1 MRAPGRIGYEAEVLR
16 ASAVLASSL
25 IVLSAACGDS
35 GPGAGTGSSGSSGSS
50 GSGGGASG
58 GASSSGEVPTGTD
71 GSGTG
76 EGSGG
81 GSSTSGEGPTSSGG
95 ASSGAGSSSSGG
107 DPAIPPDC
115 PRVKVVVMPGNTL
128 NVRPTPSTAGDP
140 VGSLANGAIVDV
152 VALVHGEVVDGSDL
166 WFEITSD
173 DVSGFVFSGFV
184 MCTLEEPP
192 ELQPPAGYY
201 LPLECGSNVKIA
213 QGNFGAFSHQ
223 GKAKYAYDFSIPLGT
238 PLVAMADGIVQY
250 TYSETDPGDPCY
262 DGGGP
267 ECFPYANMVLLF
279 HGDGTDT
286 IYKHL
291 NEVWVSEG
299 EFVKRGTIVGLSG
312 STGYS
317 TGPHAHCMR
326 MENCGEPNCQSIPLV
341 FVDVGGDGEPETGEW
356 VTSMNCP

>member
-1 MRAPGRIGYEAEVLR
+1 MIR
-16 ASAVLASSL
+16 ASLLASSL
-25 IVLSAACGDS
+25 LVLPAACGDS
-35 GPGAGTGSSGSSGSS
+35 GPGGGSGTGSSGGSSGSSGTSS
-50 GSGGGASG
+50 GGIA
-58 GASSSGEVPTGTD
+58 SSGEVPTGSEGS

-76 EGSGG
+76 EGPGG
-81 GSSTSGEGPTSSGG
+81 GTSTSGEGPTSSG
-95 ASSGAGSSSSGG
+95 ASGSSGSSSSGG

-115 PRVKVVVMPGNTL
+115 PRVKVTVMPGNML
-128 NVRPTPSTAGDP
+128 NVRPTPSTAGEP

-166 WFEITSD
+166 WFEITSE

-223 GKAKYAYDFSIPLGT
+223 GKAKYAYDFSIPIGT

-250 TYSETDPGDPCY
+250 TYAETDPGEPCY

-299 EFVKRGTIVGLSG
+299 EFVERGTVVGLSG

-317 TGPHAHCMR
+317 TGPPQQ
-326 MENCGEPNCQSIPLV
+326 GKTQ
-341 FVDVGGDGEPETGEW
+341 T
-356 VTSMNCP
+356 